1 MFMILL
7 VEVINGSIIPNERR
21 GHMKRSL
28 RYIFALAIV
37 VAISIAVAVPVWAG
51 PDITGP

>member
-1 MFMILL
+1 
-7 VEVINGSIIPNERR
+7 
-21 GHMKRSL
+21 MKRSL
-28 RYIFALAIV
+28 RYILALAIV

>member
-1 MFMILL
+1 LRI
-7 VEVINGSIIPNERR
+7 INDSIIPGERR

-28 RYIFALAIV
+28 RYILALAIV

-51 PDITGP
+51 PDIVGP